1 MENHKKS
8 HLFLLHQQYDSL
20 TTSEKKIADY
30 ILQNTSEIME
40 TTIEKLSENC
50 KTSIATISRF
60 SKKLGF
66 ENFYHLKISIAKEF
80 INPGQNYFIPEK
92 SSFKNIYSRVINTN
106 IEVLTKNIS
115 TIDQEPLKKVVEKLL
130 NANHIYLFAM
140 GASIPLVF
148 EAFNKFSRLNLKCSF
163 VLDFHTQILQASTLS
178 KNDVAVIFSHSGVN
192 KDILNLVEIIGKTNG
207 TSIGITNYAK
217 TPFHN
222 SVDLCLYFSDKTI
235 SNELLGFSSKVPL
248 MLIIET
254 IYQIILSENNEKN
267 KELLKNYN
275 SVIKKISI

>member
-80 INPGQNYFIPEK
+80 INP
-92 SSFKNIYSRVINTN
+92 
-106 IEVLTKNIS
+106 
-115 TIDQEPLKKVVEKLL
+115 
-130 NANHIYLFAM
+130 
-140 GASIPLVF
+140 
-148 EAFNKFSRLNLKCSF
+148 
-163 VLDFHTQILQASTLS
+163 
-178 KNDVAVIFSHSGVN
+178 
-192 KDILNLVEIIGKTNG
+192 
-207 TSIGITNYAK
+207 
-217 TPFHN
+217 
-222 SVDLCLYFSDKTI
+222 
-235 SNELLGFSSKVPL
+235 
-248 MLIIET
+248 
-254 IYQIILSENNEKN
+254 
-267 KELLKNYN
+267 
-275 SVIKKISI
+275 